1 MLCRDTIDRGNDMKR
16 AAIFGPLCLI
26 SVTFATPASAG
37 TKSWDTASTVGEGV
51 MIAAALGIPAV
62 QKDWKGDLY
71 AAESMG
77 VAFGL
82 AYGLKKA
89 FPEWRPDHSDRQ
101 SFPSGHASVSFAAAA
116 TLQNRY
122 GWQVGLPAQLVAVFV
137 GVARVKARKH
147 HWYDVLAGAAIGES
161 SGFLLTKKR
170 SEGVH
175 VLPWGDTRGAGVSLG
190 MRF

>member
-1 MLCRDTIDRGNDMKR
+1 MNKGI
-16 AAIFGPLCLI
+16 IFGASCVVAA
-26 SVTFATPASAG
+26 SFASPASAS
-37 TKSWDTASTVGEGV
+37 TKGWDNASTIGEGV
-51 MIAAALGIPAV
+51 MIAAALGVPAV
-62 QKDWKGDLY
+62 QQDWKGDLY

-89 FPEWRPDHSDRQ
+89 FPEWRPDRSDRQ

-122 GWQVGLPAQLVAVFV
+122 GWKVGLPAQLLATFV
-137 GVARVKARKH
+137 GVARIQARKH
-147 HWYDVLAGAAIGES
+147 HWYDVLAGAAIGET

-170 SEGVH
+170 SEGVQ
-175 VLPWGDTRGAGVSLG
+175 VMPWGDTKGAGIALG

>member
-1 MLCRDTIDRGNDMKR
+1 MQRGTIQGLSFLV
-16 AAIFGPLCLI
+16 AASL
-26 SVTFATPASAG
+26 AAPAAAS

-51 MIAAALGIPAV
+51 MIAAALGVPAV
-62 QKDWKGDLY
+62 QQDWKGDLY
-71 AAESMG
+71 AGESIG
-77 VAFGL
+77 AAFAL
-82 AYGLKKA
+82 SYGLKKA

-122 GWQVGLPAQLVAVFV
+122 GWEVGLPAQLLATFV

-170 SEGVH
+170 SGGVQ
-175 VLPWGDTRGAGVSLG
+175 VMPWGDTKGAGIAMG

>member
-1 MLCRDTIDRGNDMKR
+1 MNKGSIYGFSFLV
-16 AAIFGPLCLI
+16 AASL
-26 SVTFATPASAG
+26 AAPASAG

-122 GWQVGLPAQLVAVFV
+122 GWEVGLPAQLVAVFV

-161 SGFLLTKKR
+161 SCFLLTEKR

-175 VLPWGDTRGAGVSLG
+175 VLAWGDTRGAGVSLG